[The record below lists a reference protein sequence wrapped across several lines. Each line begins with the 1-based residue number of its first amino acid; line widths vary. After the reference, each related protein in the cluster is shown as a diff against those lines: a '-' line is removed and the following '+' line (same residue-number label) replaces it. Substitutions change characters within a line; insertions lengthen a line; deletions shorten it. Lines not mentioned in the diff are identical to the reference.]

1 MLVNILKVLPECI
14 AVPKVFKLNECVL
27 SVSLDDRFHE
37 LFKKVVVLLTG
48 DASLPQTDVVDVSQ
62 EGLVIRP
69 NVECDRKSLEI
80 QPELKP
86 LKITILYNYQMKDE
100 NRKLQSLLD
109 HEVSL
114 LYRPGV
120 A

>member
-14 AVPKVFKLNECVL
+14 AVPKVFKLDECVL
-27 SVSLDDRFHE
+27 PVSLDDRFHE

-62 EGLVIRP
+62 EGLVICS

-86 LKITILYNYQMKDE
+86 LKITT
-100 NRKLQSLLD
+100 LD
-109 HEVSL
+109 N
-114 LYRPGV
+114 
-120 A
+120 